1 MKFTIC
7 GHINV
12 MATHHST
19 LEFTKDKDLT
29 KRGDC
34 IVGVNADFSYEEI
47 LKLREKDEIIIKIMI
62 GGLEDIV
69 KARVNKNFDHKH
81 EIVIRKKD
89 FLSDR
94 TLGIYAD
101 KAAIDLDR
109 RIVEK
114 LKDPNAKA
122 MVEII

>member
-1 MKFTIC
+1 MKFVIC
-7 GHINV
+7 GHINM

-19 LEFTKDKDLT
+19 LEFTKDKNLT

-34 IVGVNADFSYEEI
+34 IIGVNADFSYEDLVKLINKENI
-47 LKLREKDEIIIKIMI
+47 TITISLGELKETIKAKI
-62 GGLEDIV
+62 
-69 KARVNKNFDHKH
+69 NKTFNHKH

-94 TLGIYAD
+94 TFGIYSD

-109 RIVEK
+109 KLIEK
-114 LKDPNAKA
+114 LKNPKAKA
-122 MVEII
+122 IVEIK